1 MVTAGHKNTILH
13 IAARC
18 GGINI
23 AEKIIGFFPGLLHQ
37 TNSKGDSPLHVAAR
51 LGRLEMIQL
60 LVNCAKLVEVEVGK
74 ELLRMENLVK
84 DTALHVALRNGH
96 FEVVNL
102 LISEDPELTLV
113 LNSLGE
119 SSLFLAVDRKFYKI
133 AQHIIETVPSC
144 YHGGRCAMNVL
155 HAAIIRADKRFVV
168 TDAMASIM
176 NFCSIVFTMSI
187 NQFLPSAFRLSSLN
201 FRQYCSF
208 SYIGADF
215 LQEVLKQNPSAAKE
229 ADEYGWIPLHYAA
242 YLGNAEVVEL
252 FLQFDS
258 SLAYV
263 KDKCGMAALHLSAK
277 AGHVNVAQKL
287 TVICPDTSELLDNHY
302 RTALHV
308 AAENGKRSVV
318 SYFQTEQVYW
328 DLMNE
333 EDEVGN
339 TPLHSAAV
347 QGHSEIVLLLANDP
361 RVNKGALN
369 KAGFTAS
376 DIITTSTLF
385 KQHEKRQIV
394 WKLKA
399 RGVLRSLGQ
408 ACSIVETESRAQV
421 NHQHTERR
429 DPISISGNEESR
441 KDEVEQP
448 WPLRV
453 TGSVDALL

>member
-1 MVTAGHKNTILH
+1 M
-13 IAARC
+13 
-18 GGINI
+18 
-23 AEKIIGFFPGLLHQ
+23 FFMR
-37 TNSKGDSPLHVAAR
+37 PL
-51 LGRLEMIQL
+51 
-60 LVNCAKLVEVEVGK
+60 
-74 ELLRMENLVK
+74 
-84 DTALHVALRNGH
+84 
-96 FEVVNL
+96 
-102 LISEDPELTLV
+102 SEP
-113 LNSLGE
+113 
-119 SSLFLAVDRKFYKI
+119 
-133 AQHIIETVPSC
+133 
-144 YHGGRCAMNVL
+144 
-155 HAAIIRADKRFVV
+155 IRVRFVV

-385 KQHEKRQIV
+385 KQHEKVRYFTLYQLV
-394 WKLKA
+394 AMFLLL
-399 RGVLRSLGQ
+399 VSLGRNDLTFLKIIHTMQ
-408 ACSIVETESRAQV
+408 YNISNLWKWPLMNVETDCVEAEGKGCIKKLGSSMQYSR
-421 NHQHTERR
+421 NRIKGT
-429 DPISISGNEESR
+429 S
-441 KDEVEQP
+441 
-448 WPLRV
+448 
-453 TGSVDALL
+453 